1 MKKILFK
8 LSPKIYNYAELINL
22 FNNNNTN
29 VFLEKLYTTN
39 NISESLNAK
48 ISLYLP
54 KKPTNNYNF
63 VSSLNNVLSYQLID
77 DNNHIYRKDYK
88 TKSLLKLIEQKDLN
102 NNLEWINYDDAQN
115 HLSVCIKYKYKDEV
129 IQKYIEYIL
138 EEEEP
143 NNIGNNNEN
152 KKEFDSDS
160 SFSINENIDDNME
173 QLDGINNNFIENDK
187 KKTMK
192 IIILK

>member
-88 TKSLLKLIEQKDLN
+88 TKSLLKLIEQKDFN

-115 HLSVCIKYKYKDEV
+115 HLSVCIKNNYKDEV